1 MSWLV
6 YTIFLLITCWVI
18 FRHRFFLLPGLP
30 RTSALWFFALKLMA
44 GLAIW
49 YVYTYYYPQR
59 EYADIWKYYDD
70 SEVVYNALEN
80 HPGDYFRLM
89 SGIGIDDRIQQEYID
104 KMLHWDQQFENN
116 LFNDSHTIIRFNAL
130 VRLISAGNYHT
141 HTLFMCLLAFVG
153 LCALYHWLYK
163 FLWQWKK
170 LVAFIL
176 FVSPSLLFWSS
187 GVLKE
192 GILFFS
198 LGMLVL
204 HAWRFAEDK
213 KKYRLFWIALS
224 IFLLAMTK
232 LYTLVF
238 VLPALGLAIH
248 LIRHPRFA
256 ILKAATLFV
265 ALIVTGL
272 VIEKVK
278 PELSPYRIIAMKQKD
293 FLNLARGGL
302 YLVNSEHV
310 VYLRPD
316 QPVVVTKEDLM
327 ETQKETYRLVH
338 NTEIIYWNIADDFR
352 DTLRRTVGVEDVK
365 YQKLSESPA
374 AGSLMTVEPLQP
386 TAASVLNETPGAI
399 FRSTFRP
406 YPWELKPVMVIP
418 SMLENLL
425 LWLLI
430 FACTIW
436 YRKPSSKAV
445 FWFCVIYALITLAVT
460 GLTTPVLGALVRYRI
475 TAIPFVMFALL
486 LCLDRQKLVR
496 RMPFL
501 DRIL

>member
-1 MSWLV
+1 MSWLLFG
-6 YTIFLLITCWVI
+6 IFLLLVLWII

-30 RTSALWFFALKLMA
+30 RTSAVWFFALKLIA
-44 GLAIW
+44 GIAIW

-70 SEVVYNALEN
+70 SEVVYNALDN

-89 SGIGIDDRIQQEYID
+89 SGIGIDDRIQHEYID

-130 VRLISAGNYHT
+130 MRLISGGNYHT
-141 HTLFMCLLAFVG
+141 HSLFMCLLAFVG

-163 FLWQWKK
+163 FIWQWKK

-192 GILFFS
+192 GILFFA
-198 LGMLVL
+198 LGILIL

-213 KKYRLFWIALS
+213 KKYRLFWILLS

-238 VLPALGLAIH
+238 ILPALGLAIH
-248 LIRHPRFA
+248 LIRNPRFA
-256 ILKAATLFV
+256 ILKTATLFV

-293 FLNLARGGL
+293 FLNLARGGT
-302 YLVNSEHV
+302 YLMNDVHV

-316 QPVVVTKEDLM
+316 QADDLQVM
-327 ETQKETYRLVH
+327 KGDVYLIPG
-338 NTEIIYWNIADDFR
+338 NTDVMYWNIADDFK
-352 DTLRRTVGVEDVK
+352 DTLYRHIDVDK
-365 YQKLSESPA
+365 SEYKMLTSSPV
-374 AGSLMTVEPLQP
+374 AGSLMNVNSLEP
-386 TAASVLNETPGAI
+386 TAVSVLNETPGAI

-406 YPWELKPVMVIP
+406 YPWELKPVMIIP
-418 SMLENLL
+418 AMLENLL

-430 FACTIW
+430 FACIIW

-445 FWFCVIYALITLAVT
+445 FWFCVVYALITLAVT

-486 LCLDRQKLVR
+486 QCIDRQKVVKR
-496 RMPFL
+496 IPIL

>member
-1 MSWLV
+1 MSWIL
-6 YTIFLLITCWVI
+6 YGIYLLIVCAIV
-18 FRHRFFLLPGLP
+18 FRHRFFKLPGLKNY
-30 RTSALWFFALKLMA
+30 SAFVLFLLKIVA
-44 GLAIW
+44 GVAVW

-70 SEVVYNALEN
+70 SEIVYNALDD

-89 SGIGIDDRIQQEYID
+89 SGIGIDERIQHTYID

-130 VRLISAGNYHT
+130 MRLISGGNYHT
-141 HTLFMCLLAFVG
+141 HSLFMSLLAFIG

-163 FLWQWKK
+163 FIWQWKK
-170 LVAFIL
+170 LLVFIL
-176 FVSPSLLFWSS
+176 FIAPSLLFWSS

-192 GILFFS
+192 GILFFA
-198 LGMLVL
+198 LGMLTL

-213 KKYRLFWIALS
+213 KKYRLVWIAVS

-232 LYTLVF
+232 LYILVF

-248 LIRHPRFA
+248 LIRNPRFA
-256 ILKAATLFV
+256 ILKAASLFT

-302 YLVNSEHV
+302 YLVNAEHV

-316 QPVVVTKEDLM
+316 QPVIVSKEDMLV
-327 ETQKETYRLVH
+327 THKEAYRLVP

-352 DTLRRTVGVEDVK
+352 DTLRRTVGTEDVK
-365 YQKLSESPA
+365 YTLLSQSPV
-374 AGSLMTVEPLQP
+374 AGSLMQVNELTP
-386 TAASVLNETPGAI
+386 TAASILNETPGAI

-406 YPWELKPVMVIP
+406 YPWELQSVMIIP
-418 SMLENLL
+418 SILENLL

-430 FACTIW
+430 FACIIR

-445 FWFCVIYALITLAVT
+445 FWFCIVYALITLAVT

-486 LCLDRQKLVR
+486 QCIDRQRLIK